1 MKVNEFINTQLP
13 KLDGQV
19 TKKIIFTH
27 EGYPARLI
35 QAIDPFGC
43 TVTELY
49 VNGSFVGSY
58 DTLTLDQVFNQ
69 LTADPTFIEE
79 AQ

>member
-1 MKVNEFINTQLP
+1 MKVNEFINIQLP
-13 KLDGQV
+13 KLNGQV
-19 TKKIIFTH
+19 TKKIVFTH

-43 TVTELY
+43 KVTELY
-49 VNGSFVGSY
+49 VNGQYVGSY
-58 DTLTLDQVFNQ
+58 DTMTLDEVYNQLTLD
-69 LTADPTFIEE
+69 PSFIEE